1 MREFDFKG
9 GCGGHCHTHNLCGN
23 CVEAW
28 SCQVKYENLEAENA
42 ELKKALAAIIEIT
55 HNNYDHDTQR
65 IYKIAKEASND
76 M

>member
-1 MREFDFKG
+1 MTNTRTTEGVRKYRRRADCYFDAE
-9 GCGGHCHTHNLCGN
+9 CNAIDIH
-23 CVEAW
+23 VED
-28 SCQVKYENLEAENA
+28 LEAENA
-42 ELKKALAAIIEIT
+42 ELKKDLAAIIEIT